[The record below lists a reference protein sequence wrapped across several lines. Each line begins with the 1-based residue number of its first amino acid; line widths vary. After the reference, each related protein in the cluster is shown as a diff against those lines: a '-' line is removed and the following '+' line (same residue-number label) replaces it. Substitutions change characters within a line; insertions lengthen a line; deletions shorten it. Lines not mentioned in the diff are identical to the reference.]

1 MHAIND
7 YTGSVIIVSHDVHL
21 VEMVADRL
29 WLVKDGR
36 VSNYESDIEDYRKKL
51 LLSKSK
57 KQNLKSENILN
68 GKLSNQETLTIPNS
82 LIKICENKIELLIRK
97 KNSLQEL
104 LLNEKNQSFQEYQL
118 KQIKQKIIKISQEIE
133 VKEKEW
139 LDLQKT

>member
-1 MHAIND
+1 MH
-7 YTGSVIIVSHDVHL
+7 
-21 VEMVADRL
+21 
-29 WLVKDGR
+29 
-36 VSNYESDIEDYRKKL
+36 
-51 LLSKSK
+51 
-57 KQNLKSENILN
+57 NLYWNILN

-82 LIKICENKIELLIRK
+82 LIKICEKKIELLIRK

-118 KQIKQKIIKISQEIE
+118 KQIKQKIIKVLQEIE

>member
-1 MHAIND
+1 MIR
-7 YTGSVIIVSHDVHL
+7 SS
-21 VEMVADRL
+21 
-29 WLVKDGR
+29 
-36 VSNYESDIEDYRKKL
+36 
-51 LLSKSK
+51 
-57 KQNLKSENILN
+57 
-68 GKLSNQETLTIPNS
+68 KLSNQETLTIPNS